1 MIRPSQPRAVR
12 SGRLSGAWVLC
23 CVLLASSGAAV
34 STECTAQVPQPQSQP
49 AQDSAQSQPGQTAAQ
64 SQPAQTAAQSQP
76 AQAQPQQ
83 AAPDAAAPV
92 AAGAGTVLSLP
103 SAGKRQQREAETAY
117 LAGAKRLERGD
128 LDAAEREFVR
138 ALNLDPQNSSYA
150 IAISVTREHRLTELV
165 QQATKARQD
174 GDQARAETLLAQ
186 ARAIDPK
193 DPLVL
198 EHVEPVTGGNHVRA
212 MQSAASEPGDKS
224 AGAAASSPADRALMI
239 ANAEAAANPWRI
251 DAPVLAGPIEL
262 EPSKEVK
269 SFALRGS
276 SSDVLSGVTSAY
288 GITAIIDASVLNRN
302 VRFDLEN
309 VTYAQAMPV
318 LLSMTH
324 AFAVPVDSTTLLI
337 ADDDPAK
344 AHRQQMERQLQETIE
359 MPGAPNDRLN
369 ELANVVRT
377 VFGVKQA
384 TVQATLGTVV
394 VRAPEDVLTPLNQVL
409 AGLMDAS
416 SEITFEVKLYELDTT
431 RSINIGA
438 ALPTQ
443 FSAFNVDAEAENIV
457 SSNQSLVQQ
466 AIAQGLIPANAS
478 NLTIALD
485 LIASGLVQSSLASN
499 LIGTIGGGAL
509 RTGISGAS
517 NTTFNLALNTSDVR
531 TIDDIQMRVGDRQ
544 EATFREGTKYPIVSS
559 SYSTGVSSAAASALK
574 GINIPGV
581 NVASLVSQ
589 YAGSS
594 SATIPQV
601 TYEDLG
607 ITLTATPAILRAG
620 RINLKLNLKIEA
632 LAGGTVNGNPILANR
647 LFTSDITLEQG
658 ESAMLVSYVSK
669 TETAALTGL
678 PGLSEL
684 PGFQAP
690 TQGNTEK
697 DTSQLVVVVTPH
709 VVRRP
714 SNQLF
719 GPRIPVPH
727 DFAN

>member
-1 MIRPSQPRAVR
+1 MIRPIQPRAAR

-23 CVLLASSGAAV
+23 CVLFACSGAAV
-34 STECTAQVPQPQSQP
+34 SSECRAQVPQPQNQP

-64 SQPAQTAAQSQP
+64 SQPAE
-76 AQAQPQQ
+76 AQPQQ

-92 AAGAGTVLSLP
+92 AASAGTPVLSLLP
-103 SAGKRQQREAETAY
+103 SAGKRQQREAEAAY
-117 LAGAKRLERGD
+117 LTGAKRLERGD

-165 QQATKARQD
+165 QQATKARQH

-212 MQSAASEPGDKS
+212 MQSAASEPGDKR

-262 EPSKEVK
+262 EPSNEVK

-276 SSDVLSGVTSAY
+276 SSDVLREVTSAY
-288 GITAIIDASVLNRN
+288 GITAIIDDSVLNRN

-309 VTYAQAMPV
+309 VTYAQAMKV

-344 AHRQQMERQLQETIE
+344 VHRQQMERQLQETIE

-384 TVQATLGTVV
+384 TVQTGLGTVV

-416 SEITFEVKLYELDTT
+416 SEITFEVKLYEVDTT
-431 RSINIGA
+431 RMTNIGA

-443 FSAFNVDAEAENIV
+443 FSAFNVDAEAESIV

-499 LIGTIGGGAL
+499 LIGTVGGGAL
-509 RTGISGAS
+509 RTGISGS
-517 NTTFNLALNTSDVR
+517 SSTTFNLALNTSDVR

-559 SYSTGVSSAAASALK
+559 SYSTGGVSPGVASALK
-574 GINIPGV
+574 GVNIPGV
-581 NVASLVSQ
+581 NIPGLLSQ
-589 YAGSS
+589 FAGGSG
-594 SATIPQV
+594 ATIPQV

-647 LFTSDITLEQG
+647 LFTSDITLEEG

-709 VVRRP
+709 VVRGP
-714 SNQLF
+714 SNQIF
-719 GPRIPVPH
+719 GLRVPVPN

>member
-1 MIRPSQPRAVR
+1 MIRLIQPRAGR

-34 STECTAQVPQPQSQP
+34 STECA
-49 AQDSAQSQPGQTAAQ
+49 
-64 SQPAQTAAQSQP
+64 

-92 AAGAGTVLSLP
+92 AANAGTPVLALP
-103 SAGKRQQREAETAY
+103 SAGPAPGKRQQREAEAAY
-117 LAGAKRLERGD
+117 LAGAKRLEHGD

-138 ALNLDPQNSSYA
+138 AVNLDPQNSSYA

-165 QQATKARQD
+165 QQATKARQA

-198 EHVEPVTGGNHVRA
+198 EHVEPVTGSNVRA
-212 MQSAASEPGDKS
+212 MQSAAPEPGDQS
-224 AGAAASSPADRALMI
+224 AGAAASSPAERALMI
-239 ANAEAAANPWRI
+239 ANAKTVQPWWI
-251 DAPVLAGPIEL
+251 EAPVLAGPTEL
-262 EPSKEVK
+262 EPSNEVK

-276 SSDVLSGVTSAY
+276 SSDVLSGVASAY
-288 GITAIIDASVLNRN
+288 GIAAVIDNSVLNKN

-318 LLSMTH
+318 LLGMTH
-324 AFAVPVDSTTLLI
+324 TFAVAVDRTTLLI
-337 ADDDPAK
+337 ADDDPGK

-359 MPGAPNDRLN
+359 MPGATNDRLN

-384 TVQATLGTVV
+384 TVQTGLGTIV

-409 AGLMDAS
+409 AGLMDAAG
-416 SEITFEVKLYELDTT
+416 EVTFEVKLYEMDTT
-431 RSINIGA
+431 HSTNIGA

-443 FSAFNVDAEAENIV
+443 FSAFNVDAEATNIV
-457 SSNQSLVQQ
+457 NSNQTLVQQ
-466 AIAQGLIPANAS
+466 AIAQGYIPANAS

-485 LIASGLVQSSLASN
+485 LIGAGLVQSSLASN
-499 LIGTIGGGAL
+499 LVGTIGGGAL
-509 RTGISGAS
+509 RTGISGSS
-517 NTTFNLALNTSDVR
+517 NTTFNLALNSSDVK

-559 SYSTGVSSAAASALK
+559 SYATGGVSPGVASALK
-574 GINIPGV
+574 GVNIPGV
-581 NVASLVSQ
+581 NIPGLLSQ
-589 YAGSS
+589 FAGGSG
-594 SATIPQV
+594 ATIPQV

-632 LAGGTVNGNPILANR
+632 LAGGTVNGNPILASR
-647 LFTSDITLEQG
+647 QFTSNITIEEG

-719 GPRIPVPH
+719 GVRVPVPN

>member
-1 MIRPSQPRAVR
+1 MIRLIQPRAAR
-12 SGRLSGAWVLC
+12 GGRLSGAWVLC

-34 STECTAQVPQPQSQP
+34 STECP
-49 AQDSAQSQPGQTAAQ
+49 AQDSAPG
-64 SQPAQTAAQSQP
+64 QTAAQSQP

-92 AAGAGTVLSLP
+92 AAGAGTPVLSLLP
-103 SAGKRQQREAETAY
+103 SAGKRQQREAEAAY
-117 LAGAKRLERGD
+117 LAGAKKLEHGD

-150 IAISVTREHRLTELV
+150 IAISVTREHRLTDLV

-198 EHVEPVTGGNHVRA
+198 EHVEPVTGGNNMRA
-212 MQSAASEPGDKS
+212 MQSAAPEPGDKR
-224 AGAAASSPADRALMI
+224 AGAAASSPADRAVMI
-239 ANAEAAANPWRI
+239 ANAEAAATPWRI
-251 DAPVLAGPIEL
+251 EAPVLAGPIEL
-262 EPSKEVK
+262 EPSNEVK
-269 SFALRGS
+269 SFALRGA
-276 SSDVLSGVTSAY
+276 SSDVLREVASAY
-288 GITAIIDASVLNRN
+288 GIAAIIDDSVLNRN

-309 VTYAQAMPV
+309 VTYAQAMRV

-344 AHRQQMERQLQETIE
+344 VHRQQMERQLQETIE

-369 ELANVVRT
+369 ELANIVRT

-384 TVQATLGTVV
+384 TVQTGLGTIV

-416 SEITFEVKLYELDTT
+416 SEITFEVKLYEVDNT
-431 RSINIGA
+431 RSTNIGA

-485 LIASGLVQSSLASN
+485 LIASGLVQSSLASS

-509 RTGISGAS
+509 RTGISGS
-517 NTTFNLALNTSDVR
+517 TNTTFNLALNSSEVR

-559 SYSTGVSSAAASALK
+559 SYSSGGVSPGVASALK
-574 GINIPGV
+574 GVNIPGV
-581 NVASLVSQ
+581 NIPGLLSQ
-589 YAGSS
+589 FAGGSG
-594 SATIPQV
+594 ATIPQV

-620 RINLKLNLKIEA
+620 RINLKLNMKIEA

-647 LFTSDITLEQG
+647 QFTSDITLEEG
-658 ESAMLVSYVSK
+658 ESAMLVSSVSK
-669 TETAALTGL
+669 TETAALTGM

-690 TQGNTEK
+690 TQGTTEK

-709 VVRRP
+709 VVRRA

-719 GPRIPVPH
+719 GPRVPVPN